1 MNQYQ
6 QPYPTAPQPTADPMA
21 YIAGLDQR
29 LRLLENRIA
38 GGFMKRAFSVW
49 GQWFVA
55 QFIIGLIVGVIMTII
70 GIVIG
75 GSIIG
80 SLGNAIQ

>member
-6 QPYPTAPQPTADPMA
+6 QPYPTAPPPVADPMA

-29 LRLLENRIA
+29 LRALEGRIT
-38 GGFMKRAFSVW
+38 GGFMKRAFAVW

-55 QFIIGLIVGVIMTII
+55 QFIIGLVVGAIMTII

-75 GSIIG
+75 GSILG
-80 SLGNAIQ
+80 SLGNAL